1 MRLIVDAQLPRMLS
15 DLLKSGGHDSI
26 HTSELPLGNNTPDDE
41 ICRFAQAT
49 DRIVV
54 TKDSDFATS
63 HLLNNIPPQILL
75 VSTGNISNDQLSE
88 VVTKNLTA
96 LDLAFQT
103 SVFVEINRAA
113 MIVHQ

>member
-26 HTSELPLGNNTPDDE
+26 HTSELPLGNKTPDEE
-41 ICRFAQAT
+41 ICRLAEVEGC
-49 DRIVV
+49 IVV
-54 TKDSDFATS
+54 TKDSDFVTS
-63 HLLNNIPPQILL
+63 HLLNKIPPQLLL
-75 VSTGNISNDQLSE
+75 VATGNISNEQLCE
-88 VVTKNLTA
+88 VFRKNLPA
-96 LDLAFQT
+96 LELAFES